1 MKKCRSKKRH
11 RLSKVCEAFYQRP
24 FPYFYP
30 PQIKEKRISI
40 RKDLKVRKVKD
51 VLIHGQIKDCITHE
65 GISGMIVKAF
75 YEDDLGELKG
85 ICHTFSGCKGYYMLN
100 IPPKFEGKIL
110 TIMAAKTNCS
120 KEPIPCECP
129 EE

>member
-1 MKKCRSKKRH
+1 M
-11 RLSKVCEAFYQRP
+11 
-24 FPYFYP
+24 
-30 PQIKEKRISI
+30 
-40 RKDLKVRKVKD
+40 KD

-100 IPPKFEGKIL
+100 IPLNLKAKFLPSWLQNELFKANPL
-110 TIMAAKTNCS
+110 
-120 KEPIPCECP
+120 
-129 EE
+129 